1 MQDVALDHS
10 AFIEGLKFHLHKRIQ
25 SQQLLLW
32 QAIYALGLIDS
43 VANMGNYPIVNSH
56 FSLHDEG
63 CVKHNSLCEGVM

>member
-10 AFIEGLKFHLHKRIQ
+10 AFIESLKFHLHKHNQ

-32 QAIYALGLIDS
+32 QAMHALGITDW
-43 VANMGNYPIVNSH
+43 VANTGNYPIVNSH
-56 FSLHDEG
+56 FSLQDEG